1 MAEQAQLSKGDPS
14 GKLQAGLVALRQRW
28 SALQTA
34 QRRLFVLSVL
44 GFAGLVAIASWWS
57 SRTDWRTLFN
67 GLEARDAS
75 QVQQQLSAAGITYQ
89 TTPDGTAVQVPAEE
103 LDKARVAIAAK
114 GMPQSGRLGF
124 ELFDK
129 PNWVGSEFDERVNFQ
144 RALEGELEH
153 TIETMG
159 AIRSARVHVV
169 LPKQGAFSSEDQPAK
184 ASVVL
189 KLRRSSLSRE
199 ETESIRTMIASAVEG
214 LQAGA
219 VTLID
224 ADGRADFSQH
234 DGHGAQREDEATLE
248 AKLIQVLEPLAGAGN
263 VHATVNLS
271 YFTGS
276 EEHTDE
282 VYDPAQ
288 SVPVTTQKTEGSAL
302 TTTRASGIAGTAS
315 NTPAAVPVSNT
326 QGAAP
331 VTPGSPTQPPAQQQT
346 SREESTSYA
355 VTRRVSHTEEGPGRI
370 RRIAAAIVIN
380 DRLIAQAGAKPA
392 SAWKPRSADEMKRM
406 EQLAEAAVGFEPK
419 RGDSVVLQNIS
430 FSANGEEKAP
440 ALIDRVSSQ
449 AKDLL
454 RSQPSLLRTAGM
466 GVCLLL
472 LGFMVLRPLGK
483 QAVRLLESPLLPAV
497 AGAGVT
503 DPAMQSNG
511 TAGAYNEQAAARQ
524 TPLLPSTAPPD
535 AQNVFDRV
543 TEHIRTE
550 PVASARLVQA
560 WIGGSEDND

>member
-1 MAEQAQLSKGDPS
+1 MAEQAQLSKGAD
-14 GKLQAGLVALRQRW
+14 GKLQAGFAALRQRW
-28 SALQTA
+28 SALQGA
-34 QRRLFVLSVL
+34 QRRLFVFSVL
-44 GFAGLVAIASWWS
+44 GFAGLAGIASWWT

-153 TIETMG
+153 TIETME
-159 AIRSARVHVV
+159 AVRSARVHVV

-189 KLRRSSLSRE
+189 KLRRSGLPRE
-199 ETESIRTMIASAVEG
+199 ETESIRTMIAGAVEG

-234 DGHGAQREDEATLE
+234 DAHGVQREDEAALE

-271 YFTGS
+271 YLTGS

-282 VYDPAQ
+282 VYDPTQ
-288 SVPVTTQKTEGSAL
+288 SVPVTTQKTEQSAL
-302 TTTRASGIAGTAS
+302 NTKSGGIAGTAS
-315 NTPAAVPVSNT
+315 NTPAAAPVSNT
-326 QGAAP
+326 QGTAPAGGTAA
-331 VTPGSPTQPPAQQQT
+331 VQPAAQQQT

-355 VTRRVSHTEEGPGRI
+355 VTRHVSHTEQGPGSV

-380 DRLIAQAGAKPA
+380 DRLITQTGGKPV
-392 SAWKPRSADEMKRM
+392 SVWKPRSADEMKRM
-406 EQLAEAAVGFEPK
+406 EQLAQAAVGFETK

-430 FSANGEEKAP
+430 FSDNAEEKSP
-440 ALIDRVSSQ
+440 ALIDRVGSQ
-449 AKDLL
+449 ARDLL
-454 RSQPSLLRTAGM
+454 RSQPSLLRTLGM
-466 GVCLLL
+466 GACLLV

-483 QAVRLLESPLLPAV
+483 QAVRLLDQPLLPAV
-497 AGAGVT
+497 AGGGSAVA
-503 DPAMQSNG
+503 PLQLNG
-511 TAGAYNEQAAARQ
+511 TGNTVAAAEPVQ
-524 TPLLPSTAPPD
+524 PPLLASSAPPD

-550 PVASARLVQA
+550 PIASARLVQA